1 MLPWGRLVIIYHH
14 NLFLLRLW
22 SLSRR
27 HLIPSKTSASSASAL
42 IHAA

>member
-1 MLPWGRLVIIYHH
+1 MLPWSQLLTLYHH
-14 NLFLLRLW
+14 NLFLLRLR

-27 HLIPSKTSASSASAL
+27 HLIPSKTSASTASAL